1 MRPERLRE
9 LSLLAVLAVAILIF
23 SLLIDNYLGG
33 SFFNRVTTSVAIT
46 AILAAGQTI
55 VILTRNIDLSVGSIV
70 GVTAYVTGEYL
81 HDHPE
86 LTPVLAVAYAVA
98 IGGGLGLL
106 NGALVAYARVPSII
120 VTLGT
125 LAIFRTWLI
134 NHSDSRTITSDGLP
148 DWVLDLPNST
158 LVSFGEWDVR
168 TVVLGAVVL
177 IVVLQLLLGGL
188 KWGRWVYAVG
198 SNPDA
203 ARQAALPV
211 ERVIL
216 AAFVASGALA
226 GLAGFLF
233 LSRFGTITVNAG
245 NGLELASVAAA
256 VVGGVNIFG
265 GSGTLIGALL
275 GALLINL
282 LDLSLLRVPGLSE
295 FWRDAVLGTLILT
308 AVAVD
313 FLLGKRIGRI
323 TSRAGG
329 RQTRPPRGCP
339 MLDKAIK
346 WRWELFLAVVLVVV
360 FFVNVSISEFY
371 LGEQNFVNMFQLSIE
386 KLIVVVV
393 MAFVIING
401 EIDLSVASVMAFSAC
416 VLAALHE
423 AGSVPFG
430 LAVVIALLAA
440 TAAGAIQGAFVAFMG
455 LPSLVVTL
463 AGLIGWRGAGR
474 ILVEDRS
481 IGDFPE
487 WFENLGQEP
496 VIGRV
501 SLAVVFFVIQLIL
514 AGIILHRTAFGRSVF
529 VIGNNASVARYSGV
543 TWRATR

>member
-1 MRPERLRE
+1 MSAVLRLRPERLRE
-9 LSLLAVLAVAILIF
+9 LSLVAVIAVAVLVF

-46 AILAAGQTI
+46 AILAVGQTI

-70 GVTAYVTGEYL
+70 GITAYVTGEYL
-81 HDHPE
+81 HNHPD
-86 LTPVLAVAYAVA
+86 LAPVLAVAYAVA

-106 NGALVAYARVPSII
+106 NGMLVAYARVPSII

-148 DWVLDLPNST
+148 DWLLNLPNST
-158 LVSFGEWDVR
+158 VFSLGAWDVR

-211 ERVIL
+211 ERVIV

-233 LSRFGTITVNAG
+233 LSRFGTITVSAG
-245 NGLELASVAAA
+245 SGLELQAVAAA

-265 GSGTLIGALL
+265 GSGTLVGSLL
-275 GALLINL
+275 GALLVNL

-295 FWRDAVLGTLILT
+295 FWRDAVLGVLILA

-313 FLLGKRIGRI
+313 FLLGKRLGRLA
-323 TSRAGG
+323 SRARG
-329 RQTRPPRGCP
+329 RPAAGVPPPSQG
-339 MLDKAIK
+339 
-346 WRWELFLAVVLVVV
+346 
-360 FFVNVSISEFY
+360 
-371 LGEQNFVNMFQLSIE
+371 
-386 KLIVVVV
+386 
-393 MAFVIING
+393 
-401 EIDLSVASVMAFSAC
+401 VASDA
-416 VLAALHE
+416 
-423 AGSVPFG
+423 
-430 LAVVIALLAA
+430 
-440 TAAGAIQGAFVAFMG
+440 
-455 LPSLVVTL
+455 
-463 AGLIGWRGAGR
+463 
-474 ILVEDRS
+474 
-481 IGDFPE
+481 
-487 WFENLGQEP
+487 
-496 VIGRV
+496 
-501 SLAVVFFVIQLIL
+501 
-514 AGIILHRTAFGRSVF
+514 
-529 VIGNNASVARYSGV
+529 
-543 TWRATR
+543 

>member
-9 LSLLAVLAVAILIF
+9 LSLLAVLAVAVLVF

-81 HDHPE
+81 HSHPG
-86 LTPVLAVAYAVA
+86 LAPVLAVAYAVA

-106 NGALVAYARVPSII
+106 NGVLVAYARVPSII

-148 DWVLDLPNST
+148 RWVLDLPNST
-158 LVSFGEWDVR
+158 LVSFGRWDLR
-168 TVVLGAVVL
+168 TVVVGAVVL
-177 IVVLQLLLGGL
+177 ILVLQLMLGGL

-198 SNPDA
+198 S
-203 ARQAALPV
+203 
-211 ERVIL
+211 
-216 AAFVASGALA
+216 

-245 NGLELASVAAA
+245 NGLELQSVAAA

-295 FWRDAVLGTLILT
+295 FWRDAVLGALILT

-323 TSRAGG
+323 TSRARG
-329 RQTRPPRGCP
+329 RPT
-339 MLDKAIK
+339 
-346 WRWELFLAVVLVVV
+346 
-360 FFVNVSISEFY
+360 
-371 LGEQNFVNMFQLSIE
+371 
-386 KLIVVVV
+386 
-393 MAFVIING
+393 
-401 EIDLSVASVMAFSAC
+401 
-416 VLAALHE
+416 
-423 AGSVPFG
+423 AGVPD
-430 LAVVIALLAA
+430 A
-440 TAAGAIQGAFVAFMG
+440 
-455 LPSLVVTL
+455 
-463 AGLIGWRGAGR
+463 
-474 ILVEDRS
+474 
-481 IGDFPE
+481 
-487 WFENLGQEP
+487 
-496 VIGRV
+496 
-501 SLAVVFFVIQLIL
+501 
-514 AGIILHRTAFGRSVF
+514 
-529 VIGNNASVARYSGV
+529 
-543 TWRATR
+543 

>member
-1 MRPERLRE
+1 MSALLQLRPERLRE
-9 LSLLAVLAVAILIF
+9 LSLLVVLGLAVLVF

-81 HDHPE
+81 HDHPN

-106 NGALVAYARVPSII
+106 NGFLVAYARVPSII

-148 DWVLDLPNST
+148 DWLLELPNST

-168 TVVLGAVVL
+168 TVVAGAVVL
-177 IVVLQLLLGGL
+177 IVVLQFMLGGL

-216 AAFVASGALA
+216 GAFVASGALA

-245 NGLELASVAAA
+245 NGLELQSVAAA

-265 GSGTLIGALL
+265 GSGTLLGALL

-323 TSRAGG
+323 TSRARG
-329 RQTRPPRGCP
+329 RPT
-339 MLDKAIK
+339 
-346 WRWELFLAVVLVVV
+346 
-360 FFVNVSISEFY
+360 
-371 LGEQNFVNMFQLSIE
+371 
-386 KLIVVVV
+386 
-393 MAFVIING
+393 
-401 EIDLSVASVMAFSAC
+401 
-416 VLAALHE
+416 
-423 AGSVPFG
+423 AGVPD
-430 LAVVIALLAA
+430 A
-440 TAAGAIQGAFVAFMG
+440 
-455 LPSLVVTL
+455 
-463 AGLIGWRGAGR
+463 
-474 ILVEDRS
+474 
-481 IGDFPE
+481 
-487 WFENLGQEP
+487 
-496 VIGRV
+496 
-501 SLAVVFFVIQLIL
+501 
-514 AGIILHRTAFGRSVF
+514 
-529 VIGNNASVARYSGV
+529 
-543 TWRATR
+543 

>member
-9 LSLLAVLAVAILIF
+9 LSLFVVLAAAIVVF

-81 HDHPE
+81 HNHPD
-86 LTPVLAVAYAVA
+86 LAPVLAVAYAVA
-98 IGGGLGLL
+98 IGGGLGML
-106 NGALVAYARVPSII
+106 NGVLVAYARVPSII

-148 DWVLDLPNST
+148 DWVVELPNST
-158 LVSFGEWDVR
+158 LVSFGAWDIR
-168 TVVLGAVVL
+168 TVVAGAVVL

-216 AAFVASGALA
+216 GAFVASGALA

-245 NGLELASVAAA
+245 NGLELQSVAAA

-265 GSGTLIGALL
+265 GSGTLVGSLL
-275 GALLINL
+275 GALLINV

-313 FLLGKRIGRI
+313 FLLGKRIGSLSTRA
-323 TSRAGG
+323 SR
-329 RQTRPPRGCP
+329 RPTTG
-339 MLDKAIK
+339 
-346 WRWELFLAVVLVVV
+346 
-360 FFVNVSISEFY
+360 
-371 LGEQNFVNMFQLSIE
+371 
-386 KLIVVVV
+386 
-393 MAFVIING
+393 
-401 EIDLSVASVMAFSAC
+401 
-416 VLAALHE
+416 
-423 AGSVPFG
+423 VPPP
-430 LAVVIALLAA
+430 A
-440 TAAGAIQGAFVAFMG
+440 QGA
-455 LPSLVVTL
+455 
-463 AGLIGWRGAGR
+463 
-474 ILVEDRS
+474 
-481 IGDFPE
+481 
-487 WFENLGQEP
+487 
-496 VIGRV
+496 
-501 SLAVVFFVIQLIL
+501 
-514 AGIILHRTAFGRSVF
+514 
-529 VIGNNASVARYSGV
+529 ASDA
-543 TWRATR
+543 

>member
-1 MRPERLRE
+1 MSAVLRLRPERLRE
-9 LSLLAVLAVAILIF
+9 LSLLVVLAVAVLVF

-81 HDHPE
+81 HSHPD
-86 LTPVLAVAYAVA
+86 LAPVLAVAYAVA

-106 NGALVAYARVPSII
+106 NGVLVAYARVPSII

-148 DWVLDLPNST
+148 DWVVDLPNST
-158 LVSFGEWDVR
+158 LVSFGEWDIR
-168 TVVLGAVVL
+168 TVVAGAVVL
-177 IVVLQLLLGGL
+177 IVVLQLLLGSL

-216 AAFVASGALA
+216 GAFVASGALA

-245 NGLELASVAAA
+245 NGLELQSVAAA

-265 GSGTLIGALL
+265 GSGTLVGSLL

-295 FWRDAVLGTLILT
+295 FWRDAVLGTLILV

-313 FLLGKRIGRI
+313 FLLGKRIGRLS
-323 TSRAGG
+323 SRARG
-329 RQTRPPRGCP
+329 RPTAGVPPP
-339 MLDKAIK
+339 A
-346 WRWELFLAVVLVVV
+346 
-360 FFVNVSISEFY
+360 
-371 LGEQNFVNMFQLSIE
+371 
-386 KLIVVVV
+386 
-393 MAFVIING
+393 
-401 EIDLSVASVMAFSAC
+401 
-416 VLAALHE
+416 
-423 AGSVPFG
+423 
-430 LAVVIALLAA
+430 
-440 TAAGAIQGAFVAFMG
+440 QGA
-455 LPSLVVTL
+455 
-463 AGLIGWRGAGR
+463 
-474 ILVEDRS
+474 
-481 IGDFPE
+481 
-487 WFENLGQEP
+487 
-496 VIGRV
+496 
-501 SLAVVFFVIQLIL
+501 
-514 AGIILHRTAFGRSVF
+514 
-529 VIGNNASVARYSGV
+529 ASDA
-543 TWRATR
+543 

>member
-1 MRPERLRE
+1 MSAVLRLRPERLRE
-9 LSLLAVLAVAILIF
+9 LSLLVVLAAAIVIF

-33 SFFNRVTTSVAIT
+33 SFFNRVTTSVAIL

-81 HDHPE
+81 HDHPG
-86 LTPVLAVAYAVA
+86 LTPVLAVGYAVA

-106 NGALVAYARVPSII
+106 NGVLVAYARVPAII

-148 DWVLDLPNST
+148 DWVLELPNST
-158 LVSFGEWDVR
+158 LLGIGAWDIR
-168 TVVLGAVVL
+168 TVVAGAVVL

-211 ERVIL
+211 ERIIL
-216 AAFVASGALA
+216 GAFVASGALA

-245 NGLELASVAAA
+245 NGLELQSVAAA

-265 GSGTLIGALL
+265 GSGTLAGSLL

-323 TSRAGG
+323 TSRARG
-329 RQTRPPRGCP
+329 RP
-339 MLDKAIK
+339 
-346 WRWELFLAVVLVVV
+346 
-360 FFVNVSISEFY
+360 
-371 LGEQNFVNMFQLSIE
+371 
-386 KLIVVVV
+386 
-393 MAFVIING
+393 
-401 EIDLSVASVMAFSAC
+401 SA
-416 VLAALHE
+416 
-423 AGSVPFG
+423 GVPD
-430 LAVVIALLAA
+430 A
-440 TAAGAIQGAFVAFMG
+440 
-455 LPSLVVTL
+455 
-463 AGLIGWRGAGR
+463 
-474 ILVEDRS
+474 
-481 IGDFPE
+481 
-487 WFENLGQEP
+487 
-496 VIGRV
+496 
-501 SLAVVFFVIQLIL
+501 
-514 AGIILHRTAFGRSVF
+514 
-529 VIGNNASVARYSGV
+529 
-543 TWRATR
+543 

>member
-1 MRPERLRE
+1 MSAVLRLRPERLRE
-9 LSLLAVLAVAILIF
+9 LSLLVVLAVAVLVF

-81 HDHPE
+81 HSHPD
-86 LTPVLAVAYAVA
+86 LAPVLAVGYAVA
-98 IGGGLGLL
+98 IGAGLGLL

-148 DWVLDLPNST
+148 RWVLDLPNST
-158 LVSFGEWDVR
+158 VVSFGEWDLR
-168 TVVLGAVVL
+168 TVVVGAVGL
-177 IVVLQLLLGGL
+177 IVVLQLMLGGL

-216 AAFVASGALA
+216 GAFVASGALA

-245 NGLELASVAAA
+245 NGLELQAVAAA

-265 GSGTLIGALL
+265 GSGTLIGSLL

-295 FWRDAVLGTLILT
+295 FWRDAVLGALILG

-323 TSRAGG
+323 TSRARG
-329 RQTRPPRGCP
+329 RP
-339 MLDKAIK
+339 
-346 WRWELFLAVVLVVV
+346 
-360 FFVNVSISEFY
+360 
-371 LGEQNFVNMFQLSIE
+371 
-386 KLIVVVV
+386 
-393 MAFVIING
+393 
-401 EIDLSVASVMAFSAC
+401 
-416 VLAALHE
+416 
-423 AGSVPFG
+423 
-430 LAVVIALLAA
+430 
-440 TAAGAIQGAFVAFMG
+440 AAGVPDG
-455 LPSLVVTL
+455 
-463 AGLIGWRGAGR
+463 
-474 ILVEDRS
+474 
-481 IGDFPE
+481 
-487 WFENLGQEP
+487 
-496 VIGRV
+496 
-501 SLAVVFFVIQLIL
+501 
-514 AGIILHRTAFGRSVF
+514 
-529 VIGNNASVARYSGV
+529 
-543 TWRATR
+543 

>member
-9 LSLLAVLAVAILIF
+9 LSLLVVLAVAVFVF

-70 GVTAYVTGEYL
+70 GVTAYLTGEYL
-81 HDHPE
+81 HSHPD
-86 LTPVLAVAYAVA
+86 LTPVLAVVYAVA
-98 IGGGLGLL
+98 IGGGLGVL
-106 NGALVAYARVPSII
+106 NGVLVAYARVPSII

-148 DWVLDLPNST
+148 SWVVDLPNST

-168 TVVLGAVVL
+168 TVVAGAVAL
-177 IVVLQLLLGGL
+177 IVVLQLMLGGL

-216 AAFVASGALA
+216 GAFVASGALA

-245 NGLELASVAAA
+245 NGLELQSVAAA

-265 GSGTLIGALL
+265 GSGTLVGALL

-295 FWRDAVLGTLILT
+295 FWRDAVLGALILT

-323 TSRAGG
+323 TSRVRGRPTAG
-329 RQTRPPRGCP
+329 
-339 MLDKAIK
+339 
-346 WRWELFLAVVLVVV
+346 
-360 FFVNVSISEFY
+360 
-371 LGEQNFVNMFQLSIE
+371 
-386 KLIVVVV
+386 
-393 MAFVIING
+393 
-401 EIDLSVASVMAFSAC
+401 
-416 VLAALHE
+416 
-423 AGSVPFG
+423 VPD
-430 LAVVIALLAA
+430 A
-440 TAAGAIQGAFVAFMG
+440 
-455 LPSLVVTL
+455 
-463 AGLIGWRGAGR
+463 
-474 ILVEDRS
+474 
-481 IGDFPE
+481 
-487 WFENLGQEP
+487 
-496 VIGRV
+496 
-501 SLAVVFFVIQLIL
+501 
-514 AGIILHRTAFGRSVF
+514 
-529 VIGNNASVARYSGV
+529 
-543 TWRATR
+543 

>member
-1 MRPERLRE
+1 MSAVLRLRPERLRE
-9 LSLLAVLAVAILIF
+9 LSLVVVIAVAVVIF

-33 SFFNRVTTSVAIT
+33 SFFNRVTASVAIT

-70 GVTAYVTGEYL
+70 GITAYVTGEFL
-81 HDHPE
+81 HDHPDVA
-86 LTPVLAVAYAVA
+86 PVLAVAYAVA

-106 NGALVAYARVPSII
+106 NGALVAYARVPAII

-148 DWVLDLPNST
+148 DWILNLPNST
-158 LVSFGEWDVR
+158 VLSIGAWDIR

-211 ERVIL
+211 ERVVL

-233 LSRFGTITVNAG
+233 LSRFGTITVSAG
-245 NGLELASVAAA
+245 SGLELQAVAAA

-265 GSGTLIGALL
+265 GSGTLVGALL
-275 GALLINL
+275 GALLVNV

-295 FWRDAVLGTLILT
+295 FWRDAVLGVLILT

-313 FLLGKRIGRI
+313 FLLGQRIGRI
-323 TSRAGG
+323 ASRARG
-329 RQTRPPRGCP
+329 RP
-339 MLDKAIK
+339 
-346 WRWELFLAVVLVVV
+346 
-360 FFVNVSISEFY
+360 
-371 LGEQNFVNMFQLSIE
+371 
-386 KLIVVVV
+386 
-393 MAFVIING
+393 
-401 EIDLSVASVMAFSAC
+401 
-416 VLAALHE
+416 
-423 AGSVPFG
+423 AGVPD
-430 LAVVIALLAA
+430 A
-440 TAAGAIQGAFVAFMG
+440 
-455 LPSLVVTL
+455 
-463 AGLIGWRGAGR
+463 
-474 ILVEDRS
+474 
-481 IGDFPE
+481 
-487 WFENLGQEP
+487 
-496 VIGRV
+496 
-501 SLAVVFFVIQLIL
+501 
-514 AGIILHRTAFGRSVF
+514 
-529 VIGNNASVARYSGV
+529 
-543 TWRATR
+543 

>member
-1 MRPERLRE
+1 MSRVLSLRPERLRE
-9 LSLLAVLAVAILIF
+9 LSLVVVIAVAVVIF

-86 LTPVLAVAYAVA
+86 LAPLLAVAYAVA

-106 NGALVAYARVPSII
+106 NGVLVAYARVPSII

-158 LVSFGEWDVR
+158 LVSFGEWDIR
-168 TVVLGAVVL
+168 TVVAGAVVL
-177 IVVLQLLLGGL
+177 IVVLQILLGGL

-216 AAFVASGALA
+216 GAFVASGALA

-245 NGLELASVAAA
+245 NGLELQSVAAA

-265 GSGTLIGALL
+265 GSGTLVGALL

-295 FWRDAVLGTLILT
+295 FWRDAVLGALILT

-323 TSRAGG
+323 TSRARG
-329 RQTRPPRGCP
+329 RPT
-339 MLDKAIK
+339 
-346 WRWELFLAVVLVVV
+346 
-360 FFVNVSISEFY
+360 
-371 LGEQNFVNMFQLSIE
+371 
-386 KLIVVVV
+386 
-393 MAFVIING
+393 
-401 EIDLSVASVMAFSAC
+401 
-416 VLAALHE
+416 
-423 AGSVPFG
+423 AGVPD
-430 LAVVIALLAA
+430 A
-440 TAAGAIQGAFVAFMG
+440 
-455 LPSLVVTL
+455 
-463 AGLIGWRGAGR
+463 
-474 ILVEDRS
+474 
-481 IGDFPE
+481 
-487 WFENLGQEP
+487 
-496 VIGRV
+496 
-501 SLAVVFFVIQLIL
+501 
-514 AGIILHRTAFGRSVF
+514 
-529 VIGNNASVARYSGV
+529 
-543 TWRATR
+543 

>member
-1 MRPERLRE
+1 MSAVLRLRPERLRE
-9 LSLLAVLAVAILIF
+9 LSLLVVLAAAILVF
-23 SLLIDNYLGG
+23 SLLIDNYFGG

-148 DWVLDLPNST
+148 DWVVDLPNST

-168 TVVLGAVVL
+168 TVVVGAVVL

-203 ARQAALPV
+203 ARQAGLPV

-216 AAFVASGALA
+216 GAFVASGALA

-245 NGLELASVAAA
+245 NGLELQSVAAA

-265 GSGTLIGALL
+265 GSGTLVGSLL

-313 FLLGKRIGRI
+313 FLLGKRIGRLS
-323 TSRAGG
+323 SRARG
-329 RQTRPPRGCP
+329 RP
-339 MLDKAIK
+339 
-346 WRWELFLAVVLVVV
+346 
-360 FFVNVSISEFY
+360 
-371 LGEQNFVNMFQLSIE
+371 
-386 KLIVVVV
+386 
-393 MAFVIING
+393 
-401 EIDLSVASVMAFSAC
+401 
-416 VLAALHE
+416 
-423 AGSVPFG
+423 
-430 LAVVIALLAA
+430 
-440 TAAGAIQGAFVAFMG
+440 AAGV
-455 LPSLVVTL
+455 P
-463 AGLIGWRGAGR
+463 
-474 ILVEDRS
+474 
-481 IGDFPE
+481 P
-487 WFENLGQEP
+487 P
-496 VIGRV
+496 VSG
-501 SLAVVFFVIQLIL
+501 
-514 AGIILHRTAFGRSVF
+514 TASD
-529 VIGNNASVARYSGV
+529 A
-543 TWRATR
+543 